1 MPHLLFNL
9 QHVSEEEAEE
19 VRALLHSHDIEFY
32 ETHAGRWRIGF
43 AGIWLS
49 HGEQKELALA
59 LIDDY
64 QKQRSANALDE
75 RKRLEELGYLW
86 AFVEN
91 LQQNPLKVL
100 AALVGI
106 IAVLAI
112 SLLPFISI

>member
-9 QHVSEEEAEE
+9 QHVSDEEAEE

-43 AGIWLS
+43 AGIWLPNA
-49 HGEQKELALA
+49 EQKEEAQK

-64 QKQRSANALDE
+64 QRQRSMNAQDE
-75 RKRLEELGYLW
+75 RRRLQQQGYLW
-86 AFVEN
+86 AFIEN

-100 AALVGI
+100 AALIGI

-112 SLLPFISI
+112 SLLPFINF